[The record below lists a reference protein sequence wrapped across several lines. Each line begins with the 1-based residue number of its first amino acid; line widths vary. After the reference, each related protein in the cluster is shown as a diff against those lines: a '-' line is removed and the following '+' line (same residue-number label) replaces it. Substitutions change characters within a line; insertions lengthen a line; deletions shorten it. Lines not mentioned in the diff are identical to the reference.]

1 MNIADIYS
9 YFHLSKSKGIPRQL
23 IGNLLLISSVFY
35 LYLIKNI
42 QLNSDH
48 LNSIFKIYSSFPV
61 QKSMRNLK
69 LRCHK

>member
-42 QLNSDH
+42 QLNSNH
-48 LNSIFKIYSSFPV
+48 LNSIF
-61 QKSMRNLK
+61 
-69 LRCHK
+69 